1 MAVAA
6 WAANTAFSVGDVRRA
21 STTQNSGLV
30 FKCSAAGTSGS
41 SEPAWPTDIGSLI
54 TDGSVIWI
62 AISSVY
68 ADLSGLSVNA
78 IIELFELHLD
88 NTLHGATTVIRWHSG
103 SNADI
108 SGDIVWNG
116 QAYSRQPVKADGFE
130 FTSAGSLPRPTL
142 TVSNLDSIMTALLLQ
157 VNLTTAGNDL
167 NGAKVL
173 RIRTLKKFLDG
184 ESSADPYATFP
195 VEEWFVDRKAVES
208 RDVVSFELASKFDL
222 NNKKIPGRLVGENG
236 ELPFGS

>member
-1 MAVAA
+1 
-6 WAANTAFSVGDVRRA
+6 
-21 STTQNSGLV
+21 
-30 FKCSAAGTSGS
+30 
-41 SEPAWPTDIGSLI
+41 
-54 TDGSVIWI
+54 
-62 AISSVY
+62 
-68 ADLSGLSVNA
+68 
-78 IIELFELHLD
+78 
-88 NTLHGATTVIRWHSG
+88 
-103 SNADI
+103 
-108 SGDIVWNG
+108 
-116 QAYSRQPVKADGFE
+116 
-130 FTSAGSLPRPTL
+130 
-142 TVSNLDSIMTALLLQ
+142 MTALLLQ